1 MRNTCKV
8 AKTQSYYLESKG
20 NLIALLVSCAMTSFT
35 ASAASYPY
43 PYTYTPT
50 DIIKDIKYYKAPS
63 WNNKRVVDSW
73 SSYISSNGDRM
84 YKLNVVKPDGT
95 IETLLKTKADL
106 DAYSDYS
113 VYMQSINIGESY
125 HGNLAIGEDSMA
137 MGLKSVAGGQYST
150 SLGTKNIAGNFTD
163 IDGNP
168 VVINIKDSS
177 YEVFDTDGNLIT
189 QAGSID
195 SLLAN
200 HKIIV
205 NDSNEKDNQFVHGA
219 KNFASGSNST
229 AWGYKTVATGNKA
242 TSFGQETAATN
253 NDSTAWGEMTV
264 ASGVAST
271 AFGYKSQASGQNA
284 TAFGSNTVAAANG
297 STAFGSYTSANAEN
311 SVAFGNHST
320 VSGATMT
327 IDGVKYSNLSI
338 KRYKDAN
345 TGQPVNYYYLEGKD
359 DSGTLWRLGGISG
372 DKITVDGVE
381 HQLSL
386 SKGIHMLDNSDVYN
400 YTPGDSD
407 AWEGV
412 DEEARNIVSKWITD
426 SMGGSLGGEYSIAF
440 GQGSRVDARNSIS
453 GIGATVNSGSE
464 NSIALGNGAIVGN
477 DATDSIAIGNEAEI
491 ADGKS
496 NNIAIGK
503 SAKAMGGNG
512 SDLFSLA
519 VGQNSYAGGDG
530 NSVALGISN
539 RAEGVDSVSIGTDN
553 IVSGS
558 RSGAFGHNNLIT
570 TNNTFAIGN
579 HIANTIDNSV
589 FLGNNSSFVNAGSTA
604 GVDIYNHSEFTPHYF
619 AGAAPVG
626 IISVGDKGEERRIQN
641 VAAGL
646 ISPESTDAINGSQ
659 LYAIADQFDK
669 DINVIYDS
677 IGELTA
683 TGGWNLIV
691 DKTGSGTNSA
701 INDDVVSIDSGS
713 TVKMIAGNNI
723 DIAQNDNDV
732 TISTKR
738 DVEFDSVTIGS
749 VKVDS
754 DGIYAGKKKVK
765 GVSDGDISNISQD
778 AVNGSQL
785 YATNQNV
792 TNITNTVNKG
802 LNFNADSG
810 SVVNR
815 QLGNTVDITGDGN
828 IKTKTTDTGVNVT
841 LNKNINLGNKGS
853 VSIGNTMVNTHGVV
867 INGGPSMTQEGI
879 NAGNNTITNVAP
891 GVNNTDAVNVEQMN
905 SAFSN
910 IGKNIQNLNNRIE
923 HVEKNANAG
932 VAEAIATAGLPQAYL
947 PGKSMMAIGGG
958 SYHGETGY
966 AIGYSTIS
974 DNGRW
979 IFKGTGS
986 GNSRGNFGGSVG
998 VGYQW

>member
-8 AKTQSYYLESKG
+8 AKAQSYYLESKG
-20 NLIALLVSCAMTSFT
+20 NLIALLVSCAMTSFV

-84 YKLNVVKPDGT
+84 YKLNVVRPDGT
-95 IETLLKTKADL
+95 IETLVKTRADL
-106 DAYSDYS
+106 NAYSDYS
-113 VYMQSINIGESY
+113 VYMQSINIGEGY
-125 HGNLAIGEDSMA
+125 HGNLAIGKDSMA
-137 MGLKSVAGGQYST
+137 MGLKSVAGGQYSI
-150 SLGTKNIAGNFTD
+150 SVGTKNIAGNFTD

-229 AWGYKTVATGNKA
+229 AWGYKTIATGNKA

-271 AFGYKSQASGQNA
+271 AFGYKSQASGHNA
-284 TAFGSNTVAAANG
+284 TAFGSNTVAAGNG
-297 STAFGSYTSANAEN
+297 STAFGSYTSANAGN
-311 SVAFGNHST
+311 SVAFGNNST
-320 VSGATMT
+320 VSGATVT
-327 IDGVKYSNLSI
+327 IDGVKYSNLRI
-338 KRYKDAN
+338 QRYLEKD
-345 TGQPVNYYYLEGKD
+345 TGKPVNYYYLEGTD
-359 DSGTLWRLGGISG
+359 DSGTLWRLGGVSG

-386 SKGIHMLDNSDVYN
+386 SKGINMLDNSDVYN

-412 DEEARNIVSKWITD
+412 DVEARDIVKKWITD

-464 NSIALGNGAIVGN
+464 NSVALGNGAIVGN

-539 RAEGVDSVSIGTDN
+539 RAEGADSVSIGTDN

-558 RSGAFGHNNLIT
+558 RSGAFGHNNLIE

>member
-1 MRNTCKV
+1 
-8 AKTQSYYLESKG
+8 
-20 NLIALLVSCAMTSFT
+20 
-35 ASAASYPY
+35 
-43 PYTYTPT
+43 
-50 DIIKDIKYYKAPS
+50 
-63 WNNKRVVDSW
+63 
-73 SSYISSNGDRM
+73 
-84 YKLNVVKPDGT
+84 
-95 IETLLKTKADL
+95 
-106 DAYSDYS
+106 
-113 VYMQSINIGESY
+113 
-125 HGNLAIGEDSMA
+125 
-137 MGLKSVAGGQYST
+137 MGLKSVAGGQYSI
-150 SLGTKNIAGNFTD
+150 SVGTKNIAGNFTD

-229 AWGYKTVATGNKA
+229 AWGYKTIATGNKA

-271 AFGYKSQASGQNA
+271 AFGYKSQASGHNA
-284 TAFGSNTVAAANG
+284 TAFGSNTVAAGNG
-297 STAFGSYTSANAEN
+297 STAFGSYTSANAGN
-311 SVAFGNHST
+311 SVAFGNNST
-320 VSGATMT
+320 VSGATVT
-327 IDGVKYSNLSI
+327 IDGVKYSNLRI
-338 KRYKDAN
+338 QRYLEKD
-345 TGQPVNYYYLEGKD
+345 TGKPVNYYYLEGTD
-359 DSGTLWRLGGISG
+359 DSGTLWRLGGVSG

-386 SKGIHMLDNSDVYN
+386 SKGINMLDNSDVYN

-412 DEEARNIVSKWITD
+412 DVEARDIVKKWITD

-464 NSIALGNGAIVGN
+464 NSVALGNGAIVGN

-503 SAKAMGGNG
+503 SANAMGGNG

-539 RAEGVDSVSIGTDN
+539 RAEGADSVSIGTDN

-558 RSGAFGHNNLIT
+558 RSGAFGHNNLIA

-683 TGGWNLIV
+683 
-691 DKTGSGTNSA
+691 
-701 INDDVVSIDSGS
+701 
-713 TVKMIAGNNI
+713 VKMIAGNNI

>member
-1 MRNTCKV
+1 HTDCPLTDFGG
-8 AKTQSYYLESKG
+8 KTSIFSHPVYLFLRKFS
-20 NLIALLVSCAMTSFT
+20 LQ
-35 ASAASYPY
+35 
-43 PYTYTPT
+43 
-50 DIIKDIKYYKAPS
+50 
-63 WNNKRVVDSW
+63 DS
-73 SSYISSNGDRM
+73 R
-84 YKLNVVKPDGT
+84 
-95 IETLLKTKADL
+95 
-106 DAYSDYS
+106 
-113 VYMQSINIGESY
+113 
-125 HGNLAIGEDSMA
+125 
-137 MGLKSVAGGQYST
+137 
-150 SLGTKNIAGNFTD
+150 
-163 IDGNP
+163 
-168 VVINIKDSS
+168 
-177 YEVFDTDGNLIT
+177 
-189 QAGSID
+189 
-195 SLLAN
+195 
-200 HKIIV
+200 
-205 NDSNEKDNQFVHGA
+205 
-219 KNFASGSNST
+219 
-229 AWGYKTVATGNKA
+229 
-242 TSFGQETAATN
+242 
-253 NDSTAWGEMTV
+253 
-264 ASGVAST
+264 
-271 AFGYKSQASGQNA
+271 
-284 TAFGSNTVAAANG
+284 
-297 STAFGSYTSANAEN
+297 
-311 SVAFGNHST
+311 
-320 VSGATMT
+320 
-327 IDGVKYSNLSI
+327 
-338 KRYKDAN
+338 
-345 TGQPVNYYYLEGKD
+345 
-359 DSGTLWRLGGISG
+359 
-372 DKITVDGVE
+372 
-381 HQLSL
+381 
-386 SKGIHMLDNSDVYN
+386 
-400 YTPGDSD
+400 
-407 AWEGV
+407 
-412 DEEARNIVSKWITD
+412 
-426 SMGGSLGGEYSIAF
+426 GGS
-440 GQGSRVDARNSIS
+440 
-453 GIGATVNSGSE
+453 
-464 NSIALGNGAIVGN
+464 
-477 DATDSIAIGNEAEI
+477 
-491 ADGKS
+491 
-496 NNIAIGK
+496 
-503 SAKAMGGNG
+503 
-512 SDLFSLA
+512 
-519 VGQNSYAGGDG
+519 
-530 NSVALGISN
+530 
-539 RAEGVDSVSIGTDN
+539 
-553 IVSGS
+553 
-558 RSGAFGHNNLIT
+558 FGHNNLIT

>member
-1 MRNTCKV
+1 
-8 AKTQSYYLESKG
+8 
-20 NLIALLVSCAMTSFT
+20 
-35 ASAASYPY
+35 
-43 PYTYTPT
+43 
-50 DIIKDIKYYKAPS
+50 
-63 WNNKRVVDSW
+63 
-73 SSYISSNGDRM
+73 
-84 YKLNVVKPDGT
+84 
-95 IETLLKTKADL
+95 
-106 DAYSDYS
+106 
-113 VYMQSINIGESY
+113 
-125 HGNLAIGEDSMA
+125 

-412 DEEARNIVSKWITD
+412 DEEVRNIVRKWITD

-570 TNNTFAIGN
+570 TNNT
-579 HIANTIDNSV
+579 
-589 FLGNNSSFVNAGSTA
+589 
-604 GVDIYNHSEFTPHYF
+604 
-619 AGAAPVG
+619 
-626 IISVGDKGEERRIQN
+626 
-641 VAAGL
+641 
-646 ISPESTDAINGSQ
+646 
-659 LYAIADQFDK
+659 
-669 DINVIYDS
+669 
-677 IGELTA
+677 
-683 TGGWNLIV
+683 
-691 DKTGSGTNSA
+691 
-701 INDDVVSIDSGS
+701 
-713 TVKMIAGNNI
+713 
-723 DIAQNDNDV
+723 
-732 TISTKR
+732 
-738 DVEFDSVTIGS
+738 
-749 VKVDS
+749 
-754 DGIYAGKKKVK
+754 
-765 GVSDGDISNISQD
+765 
-778 AVNGSQL
+778 
-785 YATNQNV
+785 
-792 TNITNTVNKG
+792 
-802 LNFNADSG
+802 
-810 SVVNR
+810 
-815 QLGNTVDITGDGN
+815 
-828 IKTKTTDTGVNVT
+828 
-841 LNKNINLGNKGS
+841 
-853 VSIGNTMVNTHGVV
+853 
-867 INGGPSMTQEGI
+867 
-879 NAGNNTITNVAP
+879 
-891 GVNNTDAVNVEQMN
+891 
-905 SAFSN
+905 
-910 IGKNIQNLNNRIE
+910 
-923 HVEKNANAG
+923 
-932 VAEAIATAGLPQAYL
+932 
-947 PGKSMMAIGGG
+947 
-958 SYHGETGY
+958 
-966 AIGYSTIS
+966 
-974 DNGRW
+974 
-979 IFKGTGS
+979 
-986 GNSRGNFGGSVG
+986 
-998 VGYQW
+998 

>member
-8 AKTQSYYLESKG
+8 AKAQSYYLESKG
-20 NLIALLVSCAMTSFT
+20 NLIALLVSCAMTSFV

-84 YKLNVVKPDGT
+84 YKLNVVRPDGT
-95 IETLLKTKADL
+95 IETLVKTRADL
-106 DAYSDYS
+106 NAYSDYS
-113 VYMQSINIGESY
+113 VYMQSINIGEGY
-125 HGNLAIGEDSMA
+125 HGNLAIGKDSMA
-137 MGLKSVAGGQYST
+137 MGLKSVAGGQYSI
-150 SLGTKNIAGNFTD
+150 SVGTKNIAGNFTD

-229 AWGYKTVATGNKA
+229 AWGYKTIATGNKA

-271 AFGYKSQASGQNA
+271 AFGYKSQASGHNA
-284 TAFGSNTVAAANG
+284 TAFGSNTVAAGNG
-297 STAFGSYTSANAEN
+297 STAFGSYTSANAGN
-311 SVAFGNHST
+311 SVAFGNNST
-320 VSGATMT
+320 VSGATVT
-327 IDGVKYSNLSI
+327 IDGVKYSNLRI
-338 KRYKDAN
+338 QRYLEKD
-345 TGQPVNYYYLEGKD
+345 TGKPVNYYYLEGTD
-359 DSGTLWRLGGISG
+359 DSGTLWRLGGVSG

-386 SKGIHMLDNSDVYN
+386 SKGINMLDNSDVYN

-412 DEEARNIVSKWITD
+412 DVEARDIVKKWITD

-464 NSIALGNGAIVGN
+464 NSVALGNGAIVGN

-539 RAEGVDSVSIGTDN
+539 RAEGADSVSIGTDN

-683 TGGWNLIV
+683 T
-691 DKTGSGTNSA
+691 
-701 INDDVVSIDSGS
+701 

>member
-8 AKTQSYYLESKG
+8 AKAQSYYLESKG
-20 NLIALLVSCAMTSFT
+20 NLIALLVSCAMTSFV

-84 YKLNVVKPDGT
+84 YKLNVVRPDGT
-95 IETLLKTKADL
+95 IETLVKTRADL
-106 DAYSDYS
+106 NAYSDYS
-113 VYMQSINIGESY
+113 VYMQSINIGEGY
-125 HGNLAIGEDSMA
+125 HGNLAIGKDSMA
-137 MGLKSVAGGQYST
+137 MGLKSVAGGQYSI
-150 SLGTKNIAGNFTD
+150 SVGTKNIAGNFTD

-229 AWGYKTVATGNKA
+229 AWGYKTIATGNKA

-271 AFGYKSQASGQNA
+271 AFGYKSQASGHNA
-284 TAFGSNTVAAANG
+284 TAFGSNTVAAGNG
-297 STAFGSYTSANAEN
+297 STAFGSYTSANAGN
-311 SVAFGNHST
+311 SVAFGNNST
-320 VSGATMT
+320 VSGATVT
-327 IDGVKYSNLSI
+327 IDGVKYSNLRI
-338 KRYKDAN
+338 QRYLEKD
-345 TGQPVNYYYLEGKD
+345 TGKPVNYYYLEGTD
-359 DSGTLWRLGGISG
+359 DSGTLWRLGGVSG

-386 SKGIHMLDNSDVYN
+386 SKGINMLDNSDVYN

-412 DEEARNIVSKWITD
+412 DVEARDIVKKWITD

-464 NSIALGNGAIVGN
+464 NSVALGNGAIVGN

-503 SAKAMGGNG
+503 SANAMGGNG

-539 RAEGVDSVSIGTDN
+539 RAEGADSVSIGTDN

-558 RSGAFGHNNLIT
+558 RSGAFGHNNLIA

-683 TGGWNLIV
+683 
-691 DKTGSGTNSA
+691 
-701 INDDVVSIDSGS
+701 
-713 TVKMIAGNNI
+713 VKMIAGNNI

>member
-8 AKTQSYYLESKG
+8 AKAQSYYLESKG
-20 NLIALLVSCAMTSFT
+20 NLIALLVSCAMTSFV

-84 YKLNVVKPDGT
+84 YKLNVVRPDGT
-95 IETLLKTKADL
+95 IETLVKTRADL
-106 DAYSDYS
+106 NAYSDYS
-113 VYMQSINIGESY
+113 VYMQSINIGEGY
-125 HGNLAIGEDSMA
+125 HGNLAIGKDSMA
-137 MGLKSVAGGQYST
+137 MGLKSVAGGQYSI
-150 SLGTKNIAGNFTD
+150 SVGTKNIAGNFTD

-229 AWGYKTVATGNKA
+229 AWGYKTIATGNKA

-271 AFGYKSQASGQNA
+271 AFGYKSQASGHNA
-284 TAFGSNTVAAANG
+284 TAFGSNTVAAGNG
-297 STAFGSYTSANAEN
+297 STAFGSYTSANAVN
-311 SVAFGNHST
+311 SVAFGNNST
-320 VSGATMT
+320 VSGATVT
-327 IDGVKYSNLSI
+327 IDGVKYSNLRI
-338 KRYKDAN
+338 QRYLEKD
-345 TGQPVNYYYLEGKD
+345 TGKPVNYYYLEGTD
-359 DSGTLWRLGGISG
+359 DSGTLWRLGGVSG

-386 SKGIHMLDNSDVYN
+386 SKGINMLDNSDVYN

-412 DEEARNIVSKWITD
+412 DVEARDIVKKWITD

-464 NSIALGNGAIVGN
+464 NSVALGNGAIVGN

-503 SAKAMGGNG
+503 SANAMGGNG

-539 RAEGVDSVSIGTDN
+539 RAEGADSVSIGTDN

-558 RSGAFGHNNLIT
+558 RSGAFGHNNLIA

-683 TGGWNLIV
+683 
-691 DKTGSGTNSA
+691 
-701 INDDVVSIDSGS
+701 
-713 TVKMIAGNNI
+713 VKMIAGNNI